1 MMQAAEVQSRP
12 MERRRFQRVKVSIL
26 GRYMLTDRREYPC
39 QTVDI
44 SPGGVALVAPVFGG
58 IGERVVVYLE
68 HLGRI
73 EGLIVRQ
80 TSQGFAMTILASQR
94 KRDKLAAQLT
104 WLANRQALG
113 IAEDRRH
120 ERFEPRRQAIV
131 VTLPDGRQMNGR
143 LIDISRS
150 GASLEASE
158 QPLVGSV
165 LKLGRTRAQVVRH
178 IEGGFA
184 VEFESPLEESR
195 ISDSIDL

>member
-1 MMQAAEVQSRP
+1 
-12 MERRRFQRVKVSIL
+12 
-26 GRYMLTDRREYPC
+26 MLTDRREYPC

-44 SPGGVALVAPVFGG
+44 SPGGVSLVAPVFGG

-80 TSQGFAMTILASQR
+80 TAQGFAMNILASQR

-120 ERFEPRRQAIV
+120 ERFEPRRQAVV
-131 VTLPDGRQMNGR
+131 VTLSDGRQMNGR
-143 LIDISRS
+143 LLDISRS
-150 GASLEASE
+150 GASLEADE

-184 VEFESPLEESR
+184 VEFEAPLDQSR